1 MFKMFVLILARL
13 KYDTGVS
20 DNFVRLSRLLF
31 GADKCFQAAFPEKL
45 VITKT
50 FHLTRKGFFFFY
62 VFVSMTLT
70 VVACYR
76 FEACS

>member
-1 MFKMFVLILARL
+1 MFVLILARL

-50 FHLTRKGFFFFY
+50 FHLTRKGFFFFLRVCKY
-62 VFVSMTLT
+62 DTYSRSLLWI
-70 VVACYR
+70 
-76 FEACS
+76 